1 MFYKIESINNC
12 DPKYSP
18 SDGGSVTWYEPS
30 PVSATSNTAEVL
42 PPGIVQVYEGSSAT
56 INWNFS
62 LSVGLGLGFI
72 IKFNTVGIV
81 NIGRDGSAAGPIRA
95 EFQKRFNVSATPQTA
110 SLSISPVTIADDKS
124 NGEFSCELNDA
135 NGDTWKR
142 AIQVHVIGK
151 LRVLLTIR
159 KAYPNCSILLSESCL
174 NTVLAGKKN
183 STSLLTNSFS
193 FSLVYLESKT

>member
-56 INWNFS
+56 MNWNFS

-142 AIQVHVIGK
+142 AIQVHVLGK
-151 LRVLLTIR
+151 L
-159 KAYPNCSILLSESCL
+159 ES
-174 NTVLAGKKN
+174 VAVYKKG
-183 STSLLTNSFS
+183 
-193 FSLVYLESKT
+193 VP

>member
-30 PVSATSNTAEVL
+30 PVSATSSTAEVL
-42 PPGIVQVYEGSSAT
+42 PPGIV
-56 INWNFS
+56 
-62 LSVGLGLGFI
+62 
-72 IKFNTVGIV
+72 GIV
-81 NIGRDGSAAGPIRA
+81 NIGKDGSAAGPIRA

-135 NGDTWKR
+135 NSDTWKR

-151 LRVLLTIR
+151 LRVLLTIS

-174 NTVLAGKKN
+174 NAVLAGKKT